1 MEWFVSEKTKALMD
15 LNFEND
21 QRFVIGENVAIHSQ
35 LEEI

>member
-21 QRFVIGENVAIHSQ
+21 QRFVIGENVSIHSQ